1 MAVHRRSLPLAL
13 SGFLFLVV
21 DLHRPHAH
29 RIRFLIR
36 RIKIR
41 HVLESDCAVLMLKP
55 ALRIPPCQGAGV
67 QRAHA
72 RGRQAGTHESRNT
85 QIRHDHINECIAAAL
100 PRAASPDPARTDR
113 RPPVRVR
120 RTQNRDSEPRLGIAS
135 EPRTAA
141 AGLTAHTAA
150 CPRHT
155 AALWPASSLRSSQS
169 GRDPGSGD
177 PSHSES
183 LKGGPD
189 SGRGERKPA
198 GRDARGG
205 QPGGR
210 GKRADSRARECFG
223 RPAGVPADKPAWR
236 PGVPLELISDCRRL
250 GSFLQGP
257 ARSPAR
263 IGQPSCSPAARPG
276 PYLAAPDCCGI
287 AAT

>member
-13 SGFLFLVV
+13 SGFLLLVV

-169 GRDPGSGD
+169 GRDPGS
-177 PSHSES
+177 ES
-183 LKGGPD
+183 LRVTERRARQRARRTEAGGARCAWRAAGRAREE
-189 SGRGERKPA
+189 SGQSGPRMLRPA
-198 GRDARGG
+198 GRRAGG
-205 QPGGR
+205 QAGLATR
-210 GKRADSRARECFG
+210 RSSRAHLG
-223 RPAGVPADKPAWR
+223 LPAT
-236 PGVPLELISDCRRL
+236 
-250 GSFLQGP
+250 
-257 ARSPAR
+257 R
-263 IGQPSCSPAARPG
+263 IVSTRPG
-276 PYLAAPDCCGI
+276 PLPGPDRAAVVFSGGPSRALSGGAGLLRHCGNL
-287 AAT
+287 T

>member
-1 MAVHRRSLPLAL
+1 MRASGPNSKKSILCRQRAPPMAVHRRSLPLAL

-150 CPRHT
+150 CPRHHLARALTDSDSEST
-155 AALWPASSLRSSQS
+155 AS
-169 GRDPGSGD
+169 GRHHAPRTPGSQVKE
-177 PSHSES
+177 SEP
-183 LKGGPD
+183 GT
-189 SGRGERKPA
+189 GRTKASRRRVRVAVAARACSSPMKPA
-198 GRDARGG
+198 
-205 QPGGR
+205 
-210 GKRADSRARECFG
+210 
-223 RPAGVPADKPAWR
+223 
-236 PGVPLELISDCRRL
+236 
-250 GSFLQGP
+250 
-257 ARSPAR
+257 
-263 IGQPSCSPAARPG
+263 
-276 PYLAAPDCCGI
+276 
-287 AAT
+287 T